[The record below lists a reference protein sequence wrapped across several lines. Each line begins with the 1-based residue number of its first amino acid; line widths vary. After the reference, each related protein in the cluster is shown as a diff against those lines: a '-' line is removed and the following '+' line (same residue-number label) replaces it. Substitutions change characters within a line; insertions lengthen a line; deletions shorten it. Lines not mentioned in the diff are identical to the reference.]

1 VLSIDSSVTRDAI
14 SVESAHTGISEKK
27 IDCNKSHELAI
38 EVGHLVR
45 SSWCDY
51 HEALALCV
59 ATRFKSACARMNLGL
74 LEANLHLEL
83 GGDEGQGEADDEE
96 GGEADGD
103 GHLAGG
109 ARGERHCNGQILGQ
123 YPVIL
128 GDFDEALLT
137 RLEGAI
143 VEAEQSMATFTKVRI
158 EIPSHLLLQ

>member
-1 VLSIDSSVTRDAI
+1 
-14 SVESAHTGISEKK
+14 
-27 IDCNKSHELAI
+27 
-38 EVGHLVR
+38 
-45 SSWCDY
+45 
-51 HEALALCV
+51 
-59 ATRFKSACARMNLGL
+59 MNLGR

-96 GGEADGD
+96 GGEADGNGD
-103 GHLAGG
+103 LAGG
-109 ARGERHCNGQILGQ
+109 ARGERHCDAQILGQ